1 MRGTLRRG
9 RDQERREARCSP
21 RGERQRQLREA
32 RRYVVVGA
40 FIVAAVLTPPDVIS
54 QFMLAIPLMLLYE
67 LGIYLAGFIAARSRA
82 PDDPDAATPT
92 PEVPTKTD

>member
-1 MRGTLRRG
+1 MAKADVIQLDYHVYADPDTG
-9 RDQERREARCSP
+9 ARVT
-21 RGERQRQLREA
+21 R
-32 RRYVVVGA
+32 
-40 FIVAAVLTPPDVIS
+40 LTPPDVIS